1 MKRRE
6 MLIGAGVLVATGRV
20 LAQGA
25 PAGVTI
31 QFLGHT
37 CFLMTGGGL
46 RILVNPFLPGGCTQG
61 YRQPRVQADLVLVS
75 SLLLDE
81 GYVVDLPG
89 DPRVLAV
96 SGDYE
101 LANGFKVSGFQTNHD
116 RLGGRRFGP
125 NVCWRWTQAGI
136 RFLHLGGTA
145 TPISVEQQILLG
157 KPDVLFVPVG
167 GKDKAFNPKEAAESV
182 QALNPKV
189 IIPTHYRTQAADATC
204 DLFPLDDFLALMGS
218 IPVRRVGEQVTI
230 RPGDLPPQGQ
240 IIQVFSYNFATPA
253 KPAQP
258 APKASPS
265 PQPSPSPTPKP
276 SPTATPQATPSPSP
290 TPVPSP
296 TPTPTPS
303 PSPTPTPSIPIPR

>member
-25 PAGVTI
+25 PPGVTI

-37 CFLMTGGGL
+37 CFLLTGGGL

-101 LANGFKVSGFQTNHD
+101 LANGFKISGFQTNHD
-116 RLGGRRFGP
+116 RLGGRRFGA
-125 NVCWRWTQAGI
+125 NVCWSWTQAGI

-145 TPISVEQQILLG
+145 TPITVEQQILLG
-157 KPDVLFVPVG
+157 KPDVLFIPVG
-167 GKDKAFNPKEAAESV
+167 GRDKAFNPQEAAQAV

-189 IIPTHYRTQAADATC
+189 IVPTHFRTQAADATC
-204 DLFPLDDFLALMGS
+204 DLFPLEDFLALMGN
-218 IPVRRVGEQVTI
+218 IPVRRVGDQVTI
-230 RPGDLPPQGQ
+230 RPGDLPSQGS
-240 IIQVFSYNFATPA
+240 IIQVFSYNFATPG

-258 APKASPS
+258 APKTS
-265 PQPSPSPTPKP
+265 PSPSPAPK
-276 SPTATPQATPSPSP
+276 
-290 TPVPSP
+290 PSP
-296 TPTPTPS
+296 TPTPPATPTVQPSPKPTPQVTPS
-303 PSPTPTPSIPIPR
+303 PTIPIPR